1 MHVLCVACID
11 HLDCVALDDVGI
23 VPFVGVRHMV
33 AIPTAE
39 GRFAARQRALD
50 GVDGEESVAHI
61 SLHVL
66 KRVGVAVLLGYV
78 LVERPYLSGGALGV
92 QVLILLHRRR

>member
-1 MHVLCVACID
+1 MTRINYFNCIT
-11 HLDCVALDDVGI
+11 LDNVGV
-23 VPFVGVRHMV
+23 VPLVGVRHMV
-33 AIPTAE
+33 ASPTAK

-66 KRVGVAVLLGYV
+66 KRVGVAVLLGHV
-78 LVERPYLSGGALGV
+78 LVKRSYLGGGALGV
-92 QVLILLHRRR
+92 